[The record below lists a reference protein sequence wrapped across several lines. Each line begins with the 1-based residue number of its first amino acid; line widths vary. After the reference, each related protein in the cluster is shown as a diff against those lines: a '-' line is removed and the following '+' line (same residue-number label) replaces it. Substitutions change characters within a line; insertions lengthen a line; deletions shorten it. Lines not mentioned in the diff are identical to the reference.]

1 MWMAVTRRLAVLC
14 LLSILC
20 PTSTLA
26 AHPELRTGDPSWSP
40 DGGRVA
46 FDGSSSG
53 QASDI
58 YVVNADGTNLRN
70 LTADDPNP
78 NVLPSWGR
86 RVGHV
91 AYETDFSTS
100 QVAGVRYSLMRPDGS
115 ARRNLASSTAIG
127 PIYWSAGDRYIAFDG
142 RFEARTLAL
151 GTLRARPIALGR
163 SGPWA
168 PKLLRLSLG
177 VEAGSNVH
185 LVTAS
190 PSGTARRRLT
200 FGREG
205 VRPIAWS
212 PDGSSILFEASRGAA
227 SGFNLYVV
235 RVRDGRV
242 LRLAAAARD
251 GDFSPSG
258 KRVVYSLANGGVFT
272 VSVDGSRRRRVTSD
286 GVAPRWSPDGRWIAF
301 QAGTRID
308 VMHPDGSGRR
318 TLVGS

>member
-1 MWMAVTRRLAVLC
+1 LTRRLALLC

-20 PTSTLA
+20 PASTLA
-26 AHPELRTGDPSWSP
+26 AEPEFRAGDPSWSP

-46 FDGSSSG
+46 FDGGYGSG

-86 RVGHV
+86 HVGHV
-91 AYETDFSTS
+91 AYETVFSTS
-100 QVAGVRYSLMRPDGS
+100 QVVDVQYSLMPPDGS
-115 ARRNLASSTAIG
+115 TRLNLARSTAIG
-127 PIYWSAGDRYIAFDG
+127 PIYWSSGDRYIAFDG

-151 GTLRARPIALGR
+151 AAPRVRLIALGR

-168 PKLLRLSLG
+168 PKLLRLALG
-177 VEAGSNVH
+177 VEVGSNVH
-185 LVTAS
+185 LVIAS
-190 PSGTARRRLT
+190 PSGTQRRRLT

-212 PDGSSILFEASRGAA
+212 PDGGSILFEASRGAV

-235 RVRDGRV
+235 RVRDRRL

-258 KRVVYSLANGGVFT
+258 EWVVYSLAKGGVLT
-272 VSVDGSRRRRVTSD
+272 VSVDGTRRRRLTSD

-301 QAGTRID
+301 QAGARID
-308 VMHPDGSGRR
+308 VMRPDGSGRR

>member
-1 MWMAVTRRLAVLC
+1 LTRRLALLC

-20 PTSTLA
+20 PASTLA
-26 AHPELRTGDPSWSP
+26 AEPEFRAGDPSWSP
-40 DGGRVA
+40 DGSRVA
-46 FDGSSSG
+46 FDGGYSSG

-58 YVVNADGTNLRN
+58 YVVDADGTNLRN

-86 RVGHV
+86 RVGHI
-91 AYETDFSTS
+91 AYETTFSTS
-100 QVAGVRYSLMRPDGS
+100 QVVDVQYSLMRPDGS
-115 ARRNLASSTAIG
+115 ARFDLARSTAIG
-127 PIYWSAGDRYIAFDG
+127 PIHWSAGDRYIAFDG

-151 GTLRARPIALGR
+151 ATRRARLIALGQ

-168 PKLLRLSLG
+168 PEVLRLALG
-177 VEAGSNVH
+177 VEIGSNVH

-190 PSGTARRRLT
+190 PSGTERRRLT

-212 PDGSSILFEASRGAA
+212 PDGSSILFEASRGTVP
-227 SGFNLYVV
+227 GFSLYVA

-258 KRVVYSLANGGVFT
+258 KRVVYSLANGGVLT
-272 VSVDGSRRRRVTSD
+272 VSVDGSRRRRLTSD
-286 GVAPRWSPDGRWIAF
+286 GVAPRWSPDGRLIAF
-301 QAGTRID
+301 QAGARID
-308 VMHPDGSGRR
+308 VMRPDGSGRR
-318 TLVGS
+318 ALVGS

>member
-1 MWMAVTRRLAVLC
+1 VTRRLALLC

-20 PTSTLA
+20 PGSTLA
-26 AHPELRTGDPSWSP
+26 AEPELRAGDPAWSP
-40 DGGRVA
+40 DARQVA
-46 FDGSSSG
+46 FDGSSPG
-53 QASDI
+53 QTSDI
-58 YVVNADGTNLRN
+58 YVVSVDGTNLRN
-70 LTADDPNP
+70 LTAGDPHP

-86 RVGHV
+86 RIGHV

-100 QVAGVRYSLMRPDGS
+100 QVADVQYSLVRPDGS
-115 ARRNLASSTAIG
+115 ARRDLARSTAIG

-142 RFEARTLAL
+142 RFEARILAL
-151 GTLRARPIALGR
+151 AAPRARLIALGR

-168 PKLLRLSLG
+168 PRVLRLALG
-177 VEAGSNVH
+177 VEVGNNVH

-190 PSGTARRRLT
+190 PSGKERRRLT

-227 SGFNLYVV
+227 PGFNLYVA

-251 GDFSPSG
+251 GDFSPG
-258 KRVVYSLANGGVFT
+258 GQRVVYSLGTGGLFI
-272 VSVDGSRRRRVTSD
+272 VSVDGSRRRRLTGD
-286 GVAPRWSPDGRWIAF
+286 GVGPRWSPDGRRIAF
-301 QAGTRID
+301 QAGARVDLID
-308 VMHPDGSGRR
+308 PDGSNRHP
-318 TLVGS
+318 LVDG